1 MTNDTIIK
9 HLEDIDQVM
18 CDNQAHM
25 GNISTHLSRIAF
37 ALEALVEQGKAPTTT
52 KPKAEKT
59 EQVKKPVKEK
69 AVKSDEPPF
78 EAEKEEPAPEQSKTY
93 THDDLKQACLTSAR
107 ADSANRDKLKALLK
121 SYGAVKA
128 VDVPADKLA
137 EVIGKIEAGEF

>member
-37 ALEALVEQGKAPTTT
+37 ALEALVEQGKAPT
-52 KPKAEKT
+52 KPKA

-93 THDDLKQACLTSAR
+93 THYALKQACLTSAR